1 MRLHPP
7 LNQSPLPMGE
17 GVFKQKLKHPC
28 HTRCLWCLP
37 KPLPDEPA
45 MSLLEENQSTD
56 LEQIIGLSR
65 RGFISAGALCGAAM
79 FLGGGLLGRS
89 ALAAGVSAANSNLLG
104 FDSINAATTDTISLP
119 PGYRSSV
126 LISWGQPLQAKGPAF
141 DPSGKGTASE
151 QEVQFGDNN
160 DGMSLFAFPDDPN
173 RALMAINNEYTNY
186 RYLYPHGGSP
196 TSLEEVR
203 KALAS
208 EGVSVIEIQRKGDS
222 WQFVQGSPF
231 NRRIHGNT
239 PIRLSGPAAGH
250 ELLRTRADA
259 TGSRALG
266 TFQNCA
272 NGKTPWGTYL
282 TCEENFTD
290 CFGSSDAKQTF
301 DTAQKRYGAVAASK
315 DINWHQHDPRF
326 DLALNPNELNRH
338 GWVVEIDPFDP
349 LSTPVKRTALGRF
362 KHENAALAETG
373 DGRAVVYMG
382 DDERGEFIYKFISRD
397 KIDHQNPKANRDL
410 LDHGTLYVARFDNG
424 DSNPDR
430 PKGQGQWLE
439 LSHGKNGIDAD
450 HGFAS
455 QADTLIH
462 ARLAGSTVGA
472 TRMDRPEWI
481 VVSPKDSQVYCTLT
495 NNVKRGEDGQP
506 AGGPNPREKNVYG
519 QILRWNAHKG
529 DHGSDTFDWDLFVVA
544 GNPAVH
550 GKTAKGGSANIT
562 PQNMFNSPDGLG
574 FDDAG
579 RLWILTDGDASNSGD
594 FAGMGNNQML
604 CADPASGEIRRFMVG
619 PIGCEVTGISFSPDH
634 KTLFVGI
641 QHPGENGGSTFPEH
655 LPNGKP
661 RSSVMAISREDGGIV
676 GA

>member
-1 MRLHPP
+1 
-7 LNQSPLPMGE
+7 
-17 GVFKQKLKHPC
+17 
-28 HTRCLWCLP
+28 
-37 KPLPDEPA
+37 
-45 MSLLEENQSTD
+45 MSLLEENQPTD

-79 FLGGGLLGRS
+79 FLGGGLLSRS
-89 ALAAGVSAANSNLLG
+89 ALATGVMNANSTLLG
-104 FDSINAATTDTISLP
+104 FDSISAATADTITLP

-126 LISWGQPLQAKGPAF
+126 LISWGQPLQTGGPAF
-141 DPSGKGTASE
+141 DPSGNGTASA

-160 DGMSLFAFPDDPN
+160 DGMSLFAFADDPN

-196 TSLEEVR
+196 ASAQEVH
-203 KALAS
+203 KAQAT
-208 EGVSVIEIQRKGDS
+208 EGVSVIEIQRKGDG

-231 NRRIHGNT
+231 NRRIHANT

-250 ELLRTRADA
+250 ALLRTQADSSG
-259 TGSRALG
+259 TRALG

-290 CFGSSDAKQTF
+290 CFGSSDPKQTF
-301 DTAQKRYGAVAASK
+301 DAAQKRYGAVGASK
-315 DINWHQHDPRF
+315 EINWHQHDPRF
-326 DLALNPNELNRH
+326 DLAVNPNELNRH

-349 LSTPVKRTALGRF
+349 TSTPVKRTALGRF
-362 KHENAALAETG
+362 KHENAALAETR
-373 DGRAVVYMG
+373 DGHAVVYMG

-397 KIDHQNPKANRDL
+397 KINHQNPKANRDL
-410 LDHGTLYVARFDNG
+410 LDHGTLYVARFDGG
-424 DSNPDR
+424 DNNPDR
-430 PKGQGQWLE
+430 PKGHGQWIE
-439 LSHGKNGIDAD
+439 LTHGKNGVDASN
-450 HGFAS
+450 GFAN
-455 QADTLIH
+455 QAQVLIQ
-462 ARLAGSTVGA
+462 ARMAASTVGA
-472 TRMDRPEWI
+472 SRMDRPEWI
-481 VVSPKDSQVYCTLT
+481 VVSPTDGQVYCTLT
-495 NNVKRGEDGQP
+495 NNAKRGEEGQP
-506 AGGPNPREKNVYG
+506 VGGPNPREKNVYG
-519 QILRWNAHKG
+519 QILRWKARNG
-529 DHGSDTFDWDLFVVA
+529 DHGADTFDWDLFVVA

-550 GKTAKGGSANIT
+550 GKEPKGGSANIN

-579 RLWILTDGDASNSGD
+579 RLWILTDGDASNTGD

-604 CADPASGEIRRFMVG
+604 CADPVSGEIRRFMVG
-619 PIGCEVTGISFSPDH
+619 PVGCEVTGISFSPDH

>member
-1 MRLHPP
+1 
-7 LNQSPLPMGE
+7 
-17 GVFKQKLKHPC
+17 
-28 HTRCLWCLP
+28 
-37 KPLPDEPA
+37 
-45 MSLLEENQSTD
+45 MSLLEEDQPTD
-56 LEQIIGLSR
+56 LEQIVGLSR
-65 RGFISAGALCGAAM
+65 RGFIGAGALCGAAM
-79 FLGGGLLGRS
+79 FLGGSLLSRS
-89 ALAAGVSAANSNLLG
+89 ALAASISAGSSPLLG
-104 FDSINAATTDTISLP
+104 FTGIAAATADSLSLP
-119 PGYRSSV
+119 PGYTASV
-126 LISWGQPLQAKGPAF
+126 LISWGQPLHNNGPAF
-141 DPSGKGTASE
+141 DPTGNGSAQA
-151 QEVQFGDNN
+151 QELQFGDNN
-160 DGMSLFAFPDDPN
+160 DGMSLFAFPGDDQ

-186 RYLYPHGGSP
+186 RYLYAHGGMPQSA
-196 TSLEEVR
+196 EEVR
-203 KALAS
+203 KAQAS
-208 EGVSVIEIQRKGDS
+208 EGVSVIEVQRKNGQ
-222 WQFVQGSPF
+222 WQFVQGSRY

-250 ELLRTRADA
+250 ALLKTAAD
-259 TGSRALG
+259 GQGKHVLG

-290 CFGSSDAKQTF
+290 CFGSSNAEQTF
-301 DTAQKRYGAVAASK
+301 DAAQKRYGAVAASK
-315 DINWHQHDPRF
+315 EINWHPHDPRF
-326 DLALNPNELNRH
+326 DLAHNPNELNRH

-349 LSTPVKRTALGRF
+349 QSTPVKRTALGRF
-362 KHENAALAETG
+362 KHENAALAETA

-397 KIDHQNPKANRDL
+397 KIDHRNPKANRDL
-410 LDHGTLYVARFDNG
+410 LDHGTLYVARFDGG
-424 DSNPDR
+424 DSNPDL
-430 PKGQGQWLE
+430 PKGQGQWIE
-439 LSHGKNGIDAD
+439 LSHGKNGLDAAS
-450 HGFAS
+450 GFAD
-455 QADTLIH
+455 QGQVLIH
-462 ARLAGSTVGA
+462 ARLAASVVKA

-481 VVSPKDSQVYCTLT
+481 VVSPKDGQVYCTLT

-506 AGGPNPREKNVYG
+506 VGGPNPREKNVYG

-529 DHGSDTFDWDLFVVA
+529 DHGADTFDWDLFVVA

-550 GKTAKGGSANIT
+550 GQQAKGGSANIT
-562 PQNMFNSPDGLG
+562 AQNMFNSPDGLG
-574 FDDAG
+574 FDAAG
-579 RLWILTDGDASNSGD
+579 RLWILTDGDVSNAGD

>member
-1 MRLHPP
+1 M
-7 LNQSPLPMGE
+7 N
-17 GVFKQKLKHPC
+17 
-28 HTRCLWCLP
+28 
-37 KPLPDEPA
+37 
-45 MSLLEENQSTD
+45 LLQEDQTTD

-79 FLGGGLLGRS
+79 FLGGSLLSRS
-89 ALAAGVSAANSNLLG
+89 VLADGVRAASSPLLG
-104 FDSINAATTDTISLP
+104 FNSIDAATTDSITLP
-119 PGYRSSV
+119 PGYRASV
-126 LISWGQPLQAKGPAF
+126 LISWGQPLQAGGPAF
-141 DPSGKGTASE
+141 KPDGTGTAAQ
-151 QEVQFGDNN
+151 QEVQLGDNN

-186 RYLYPHGGSP
+186 RYLYPHGGQP
-196 TSLEEVR
+196 TSAEDAH
-203 KALAS
+203 KAQAS
-208 EGVSVIEIQRKGDS
+208 EGVSVIEIQRKGDR

-250 ELLRTRADA
+250 ALLRTQADS
-259 TGSRALG
+259 TGTRALG

-290 CFGSSDAKQTF
+290 CFGSTDPNQTF
-301 DTAQKRYGAVAASK
+301 NAAQKRYGVVATSK
-315 DINWHQHDPRF
+315 DINWHLHDPRF
-326 DLALNPNELNRH
+326 DLAHTPNELNRH
-338 GWVVEIDPFDP
+338 GWVVEIDQFDP
-349 LSTPVKRTALGRF
+349 HSTPVKRTALGRF
-362 KHENAALAETG
+362 KHENAALAETR

-424 DSNPDR
+424 DSHPDR
-430 PKGQGQWLE
+430 PKGKGQWIE
-439 LSHGKNGIDAD
+439 LNHGKNGINAGS
-450 HGFAS
+450 GFAN
-455 QADTLIH
+455 QAEVLIH
-462 ARLAGSTVGA
+462 ARLAASAVGA

-481 VVSPKDSQVYCTLT
+481 VVSPKDGQVYCTLT

-506 AGGPNPREKNVYG
+506 VGGPNPREKNVYG
-519 QILRWNAHKG
+519 QILRWSEQGN
-529 DHGSDTFDWDLFVVA
+529 DHGAANFDWDLFVVA

-550 GKTAKGGSANIT
+550 PKQPKGGSANIT
-562 PQNMFNSPDGLG
+562 PQNMFNSPDGMG

-579 RLWILTDGDASNSGD
+579 RLWILTDGDVSNTGD

-604 CADPASGEIRRFMVG
+604 CADPNTGEIRRFMVG
-619 PIGCEVTGISFSPDH
+619 PVGCEVTGISFAPDQ

-641 QHPGENGGSTFPEH
+641 QHPGENGGSTFPDH
-655 LPNGKP
+655 LPNGTP

>member
-1 MRLHPP
+1 M
-7 LNQSPLPMGE
+7 N
-17 GVFKQKLKHPC
+17 
-28 HTRCLWCLP
+28 
-37 KPLPDEPA
+37 
-45 MSLLEENQSTD
+45 LLEEDQSTD
-56 LEQIIGLSR
+56 LEQIVGLSR

-79 FLGGGLLGRS
+79 FLGGGLLSRS
-89 ALAAGVSAANSNLLG
+89 ALASSISAGTSQLLG
-104 FDSINAATTDTISLP
+104 FDSIAAATADSISLP
-119 PGYRSSV
+119 PGYRSAV
-126 LISWGQPLQAKGPAF
+126 LISWGQPLQANGPAF
-141 DPSGKGTASE
+141 DSSGNGSADA

-186 RYLYPHGGSP
+186 RYLYPHGGQP
-196 TSLEEVR
+196 TSAQEVR
-203 KALAS
+203 KAQAS
-208 EGVSVIEIQRKGDS
+208 EGVSVIEIQRKGDA

-239 PIRLSGPAAGH
+239 PIRLGGPAAGH
-250 ELLRTRADA
+250 ALLKTRADN
-259 TGSRALG
+259 TGTRALG

-290 CFGSSDAKQTF
+290 CFGSSDPAQTF
-301 DTAQKRYGAVAASK
+301 DPAQKRYGVVAASK
-315 DINWHQHDPRF
+315 EIGWHLHDPRF
-326 DLALNPNELNRH
+326 DVAVNPNELNRH

-349 LSTPVKRTALGRF
+349 QSVPVKRTALGRF
-362 KHENAALAETG
+362 KHENAALAETL

-397 KIDHQNPKANRDL
+397 KIDHKNPKTNHDL
-410 LDHGTLYVARFDNG
+410 LDHGTLYVARFDAG
-424 DSNPDR
+424 DKNPDR
-430 PKGQGQWLE
+430 PRGQGQWIE
-439 LSHGKNGIDAD
+439 LSHGKNGLDSSS
-450 HGFAS
+450 GFAN
-455 QADTLIH
+455 QAEVLIH
-462 ARLAGSTVGA
+462 ARLAASAVGA

-481 VVSPKDSQVYCTLT
+481 VVSPKDGQVYCTLT

-519 QILRWNAHKG
+519 QILRWKERNN
-529 DHGSDTFDWDLFVVA
+529 DHAAAAFDWDLFVVA
-544 GNPAVH
+544 GNPVVH
-550 GKTAKGGSANIT
+550 AKTPKGGSANIT
-562 PQNMFNSPDGLG
+562 PHNMFNSPDGMG

-579 RLWILTDGDASNSGD
+579 RLWILTDGDASNAGD

-619 PIGCEVTGISFSPDH
+619 PVGCEVTGISFSPDY

>member
-1 MRLHPP
+1 
-7 LNQSPLPMGE
+7 
-17 GVFKQKLKHPC
+17 
-28 HTRCLWCLP
+28 
-37 KPLPDEPA
+37 

-79 FLGGGLLGRS
+79 FLGGGLLSRS
-89 ALAAGVSAANSNLLG
+89 ALAAGVSAANSQLMG

-126 LISWGQPLQAKGPAF
+126 LISWGQPLQADGPAF
-141 DPSGKGTASE
+141 DPSGNGTASA

-160 DGMSLFAFPDDPN
+160 DGMSLFAFADDPN

-186 RYLYPHGGSP
+186 RYLFPHGGSP
-196 TSLEEVR
+196 ASAEEVH
-203 KALAS
+203 KAQAT
-208 EGVSVIEIQRKGDS
+208 EGVSVIEIQRKGDG

-231 NRRIHGNT
+231 NRRIHANT

-259 TGSRALG
+259 TGTRALG

-290 CFGSSDAKQTF
+290 CFGSSDPKQTF
-301 DTAQKRYGAVAASK
+301 DAAQKRYGVVAASK
-315 DINWHQHDPRF
+315 DINWHPHDPRF
-326 DLALNPNELNRH
+326 DMALNPNELNRH

-362 KHENAALAETG
+362 KHENAARAETG

-397 KIDHQNPKANRDL
+397 KINHQNPKANRDL
-410 LDHGTLYVARFDNG
+410 LDHGTLYVARFDGG
-424 DSNPDR
+424 DNNPDR
-430 PKGQGQWLE
+430 PKGHGQWIE
-439 LSHGKNGIDAD
+439 LTHGKNGVDASN
-450 HGFAS
+450 GFAN
-455 QADTLIH
+455 QAQVLIQ
-462 ARLAGSTVGA
+462 ARMAASTVGA
-472 TRMDRPEWI
+472 SRMDRPEWI
-481 VVSPKDSQVYCTLT
+481 VVSPTDGQVYCTLT
-495 NNVKRGEDGQP
+495 NNAKRGEEGQP
-506 AGGPNPREKNVYG
+506 VGGPNPREKNVYG
-519 QILRWNAHKG
+519 QILRWKARNG
-529 DHGSDTFDWDLFVVA
+529 DHGADTFDWDLFVVA

-550 GKTAKGGSANIT
+550 GKEPKGGSANIN

-579 RLWILTDGDASNSGD
+579 RLWILTDGDASNTGD

-604 CADPASGEIRRFMVG
+604 CADPVSGEIRRFMVG
-619 PIGCEVTGISFSPDH
+619 PVGCEVTGISFSPDH

>member
-1 MRLHPP
+1 M
-7 LNQSPLPMGE
+7 N
-17 GVFKQKLKHPC
+17 
-28 HTRCLWCLP
+28 
-37 KPLPDEPA
+37 
-45 MSLLEENQSTD
+45 LLEEDQSTD
-56 LEQIIGLSR
+56 LEQIVGLSR

-79 FLGGGLLGRS
+79 FLGGGLLSRS
-89 ALAAGVSAANSNLLG
+89 ALASSISADTSQLLG
-104 FDSINAATTDTISLP
+104 FDSIAAATADSISLP
-119 PGYRSSV
+119 PGYRSAV
-126 LISWGQPLQAKGPAF
+126 LISWGQPLQANGPAF
-141 DPSGKGTASE
+141 DSSGNGSADA

-186 RYLYPHGGSP
+186 RYLYPHGGQP
-196 TSLEEVR
+196 TSAQEVR
-203 KALAS
+203 KAQAS
-208 EGVSVIEIQRKGDS
+208 EGVSVIEIQRKGDA

-239 PIRLSGPAAGH
+239 PIRLGGPAAGH
-250 ELLRTRADA
+250 ALLKTRADN
-259 TGSRALG
+259 TGTRALG

-290 CFGSSDAKQTF
+290 CFGSSDPAQAF
-301 DTAQKRYGAVAASK
+301 DPAQKRYGVVAASK
-315 DINWHQHDPRF
+315 EIDWHLHDPRF
-326 DLALNPNELNRH
+326 DIAVNPNELNRH

-349 LSTPVKRTALGRF
+349 QSVPVKRTALGRF
-362 KHENAALAETG
+362 KHENAALAETL

-397 KIDHQNPKANRDL
+397 KIDHKNPKANHDL
-410 LDHGTLYVARFDNG
+410 LDQGTLYVARFDAG
-424 DSNPDR
+424 DKNPDR
-430 PKGQGQWLE
+430 PRGQGQWIE
-439 LSHGKNGIDAD
+439 LSHGKNGLDSSS
-450 HGFAS
+450 GFAN
-455 QADTLIH
+455 QAEVLIH
-462 ARLAGSTVGA
+462 ARLAASAVGA

-481 VVSPKDSQVYCTLT
+481 VVSPKDGQVYCTLT

-519 QILRWNAHKG
+519 QILRWKERNN
-529 DHGSDTFDWDLFVVA
+529 DHAAAAFDWDLFVVA
-544 GNPAVH
+544 GNPVVH
-550 GKTAKGGSANIT
+550 AKTPKGGSANIT
-562 PQNMFNSPDGLG
+562 PHNMFNSPDGMG

-579 RLWILTDGDASNSGD
+579 RLWILTDGDASNAGD

-619 PIGCEVTGISFSPDH
+619 PVGCEVTGISFSPDY

>member
-1 MRLHPP
+1 M
-7 LNQSPLPMGE
+7 N
-17 GVFKQKLKHPC
+17 
-28 HTRCLWCLP
+28 
-37 KPLPDEPA
+37 
-45 MSLLEENQSTD
+45 LLQEDQTTD

-79 FLGGGLLGRS
+79 FLGGSLLSRS
-89 ALAAGVSAANSNLLG
+89 VLADGVRAASSPLLG
-104 FDSINAATTDTISLP
+104 FNSIDAATTDAITLP
-119 PGYRSSV
+119 PGYRASV
-126 LISWGQPLQAKGPAF
+126 LISWGQPLQAGGPAF
-141 DPSGKGTASE
+141 KPDGTGTAAQ
-151 QEVQFGDNN
+151 QEVQLGDNN

-186 RYLYPHGGSP
+186 RYLYPHGGQP
-196 TSLEEVR
+196 TSAEDAH
-203 KALAS
+203 KAQAS
-208 EGVSVIEIQRKGDS
+208 EGVSVIEIQRTGDR

-250 ELLRTRADA
+250 ALLRTQADS
-259 TGSRALG
+259 TGTRALG

-290 CFGSSDAKQTF
+290 CFGSTDPNQTF
-301 DTAQKRYGAVAASK
+301 NAAQKRYGVVAASK
-315 DINWHQHDPRF
+315 DINWHLHDPRF
-326 DLALNPNELNRH
+326 DLAYNPNELNRH

-349 LSTPVKRTALGRF
+349 HSTPVKRTALGRF
-362 KHENAALAETG
+362 KHENAALAETR
-373 DGRAVVYMG
+373 DGHAVVYMG

-424 DSNPDR
+424 DSHPDR
-430 PKGQGQWLE
+430 PKGKGQWIE
-439 LSHGKNGIDAD
+439 LSHGKNGINAGS
-450 HGFAS
+450 GFAN
-455 QADTLIH
+455 QAEVLIH
-462 ARLAGSTVGA
+462 ARLAASAVGA

-481 VVSPKDSQVYCTLT
+481 VVSPKDGQVYCTLT

-506 AGGPNPREKNVYG
+506 VGGPNPREKNVYG
-519 QILRWNAHKG
+519 QILRWREQGN
-529 DHGSDTFDWDLFVVA
+529 DHGAAHFDWDLFVVA

-550 GKTAKGGSANIT
+550 PQQPKGGSANIT
-562 PQNMFNSPDGLG
+562 PQNMFNSPDGMG

-579 RLWILTDGDASNSGD
+579 RLWILTDGDVSNTGD

-604 CADPASGEIRRFMVG
+604 CADPNTGEIRRFMVG
-619 PIGCEVTGISFSPDH
+619 PVGCEVTGISFAPDQ

-655 LPNGKP
+655 LPNGTP